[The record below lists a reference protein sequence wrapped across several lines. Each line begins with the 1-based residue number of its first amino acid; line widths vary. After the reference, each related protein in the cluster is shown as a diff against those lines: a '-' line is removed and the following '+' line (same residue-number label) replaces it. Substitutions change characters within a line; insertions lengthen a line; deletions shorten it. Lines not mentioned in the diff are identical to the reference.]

1 MRTVLTIMT
10 TTRDSIAALTAE
22 VRALREEVGWLRSQV
37 GTRTGTEPGPVV
49 QPQTTR
55 PLAEPY
61 SQDPRHDPAYVE
73 AAMRGD
79 LPAMRTALAA
89 AKQRISAEITAPRGR
104 QPASVAELDLLDARQ
119 SGRASHQQRR
129 AQAQDMLSL
138 AHVDSRGGAME
149 RHPGGTQVTV
159 RHAAGRTCQFGHPA
173 ESDGQKF
180 CSVCGSALSAPEL
193 GKSGYRR
200 TRAWRPGG
208 AGWREAMASPPIQ
221 SLNAASTVTN
231 GASVHMS
238 Q

>member
-37 GTRTGTEPGPVV
+37 GTRMGTEPGPVV

-89 AKQRISAEITAPRGR
+89 AKQRISAEITTPRGR

-119 SGRASHQQRR
+119 SGGASHQQRR

-138 AHVDSRGGAME
+138 AHVDSRGGRHGAASR
-149 RHPGGTQVTV
+149 RHPGHRAARGQADLPV
-159 RHAAGRTCQFGHPA
+159 RASRRERRAETLLGMRVGSVGPRAGEEWIPPDESLAAGRRRV
-173 ESDGQKF
+173 E
-180 CSVCGSALSAPEL
+180 GSY
-193 GKSGYRR
+193 G
-200 TRAWRPGG
+200 
-208 AGWREAMASPPIQ
+208 
-221 SLNAASTVTN
+221 
-231 GASVHMS
+231 
-238 Q
+238 